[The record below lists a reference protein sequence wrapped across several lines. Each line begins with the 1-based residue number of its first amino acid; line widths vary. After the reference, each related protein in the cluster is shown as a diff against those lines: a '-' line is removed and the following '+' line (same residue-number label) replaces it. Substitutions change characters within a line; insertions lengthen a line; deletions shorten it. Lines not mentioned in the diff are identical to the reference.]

1 MTLTVSS
8 VLAFCATFA
17 CAEARVL
24 LRTRAEDTGRSS
36 TSGTAID
43 STEEGV
49 APDGH
54 LTQPW
59 VVAMAVSFAVVI
71 CLVAG
76 VILVVKW
83 RQRRRRQSPQDVRRT
98 SAEQLRRT
106 RPVYGPYGFSTPTTS
121 RSPSP
126 PSPAHLSEKVYWT
139 PLPPQR

>member
-1 MTLTVSS
+1 MTLTASS
-8 VLAFCATFA
+8 VLVFGMTLA

-24 LRTRAEDTGRSS
+24 LRTRAEESS
-36 TSGTAID
+36 TSGTSIE

-76 VILVVKW
+76 IIIAVKW
-83 RQRRRRQSPQDVRRT
+83 RQRRRRQSSGEVPRA
-98 SAEQLRRT
+98 SGEQLRRA
-106 RPVYGPYGFSTPTTS
+106 RPVYGPYGFSTPNTS

-126 PSPAHLSEKVYWT
+126 PSPAHLSEKGYWA